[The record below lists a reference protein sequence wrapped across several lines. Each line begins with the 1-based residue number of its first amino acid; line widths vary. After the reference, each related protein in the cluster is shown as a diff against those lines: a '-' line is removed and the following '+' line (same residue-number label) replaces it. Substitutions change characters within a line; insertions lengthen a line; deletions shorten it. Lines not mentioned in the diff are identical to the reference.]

1 MLRNFLFV
9 LVILSATACAKRTT
23 PSGSGSSGQVSGY
36 SEDIRH
42 LLPQYDDLETDGKAA
57 DGKETGKAEP
67 VNVAFS
73 DDNEKVNAS
82 LDKIIEHNKTFN
94 NGQGFRIQVFSGN
107 SRADFENAKSYLL
120 RNFPQLEIYESYSQP
135 TYRIRAGD
143 FLYYQD
149 AEKYS
154 GLLRQ
159 RFGTTRIVNEKIN
172 IKKALNSK

>member
-9 LVILSATACAKRTT
+9 LVILSATACVRRTT
-23 PSGSGSSGQVSGY
+23 PSGSGSSGPTSNY
-36 SEDIRH
+36 SEDISH
-42 LLPQYDDLETDGKAA
+42 LLPKYDEAGGKTTDS
-57 DGKETGKAEP
+57 KENNTAEP

-73 DDNEKVNAS
+73 DDNEKVNSA
-82 LDKIIEHNKTFN
+82 LDKIIEHNKTYN

-135 TYRIRAGD
+135 TYRIRIGD

-154 GLLRQ
+154 GPLKQ
-159 RFGTTRIVNEKIN
+159 RFGATRIVSEKIN

>member
-9 LVILSATACAKRTT
+9 LAILSVTACARRVN
-23 PSGSGSSGQVSGY
+23 PSGSGASGSASDY
-36 SEDIRH
+36 SEDISH
-42 LLPQYDDLETDGKAA
+42 LLPKYEDLKAGSKSTD
-57 DGKETGKAEP
+57 KEDTGEP
-67 VNVAFS
+67 VNIAFS
-73 DDNEKVNAS
+73 DDNERVNAA
-82 LDKIIEHNKTFN
+82 LDKIIEHNKTYN

-120 RNFPQLEIYESYSQP
+120 RNLPQLEVYESYSQP
-135 TYRIRAGD
+135 TYRIRIGD

-154 GLLRQ
+154 NSLRQ
-159 RFGTTRIVNEKIN
+159 RFGATRIVSEKIN

>member
-1 MLRNFLFV
+1 MLRNFLFI
-9 LVILSATACAKRTT
+9 LVILSAASCARRTT
-23 PSGSGSSGQVSGY
+23 PSGSGSSGKIANY
-36 SEDIRH
+36 SEDISH
-42 LLPQYDDLETDGKAA
+42 LLPKYDDLNPSGKAT
-57 DGKETGKAEP
+57 DSKENNAAEA
-67 VNVAFS
+67 VNTAFS
-73 DDNEKVNAS
+73 DDNEKVNAA
-82 LDKIIEHNKTFN
+82 LDKIIEHNKTYN

-135 TYRIRAGD
+135 TYRIRVGD

-154 GLLRQ
+154 SPLRQ
-159 RFGTTRIVNEKIN
+159 RFGTTRIVSEKIN